1 MKYLKLKYCNMLKI
15 SGWDGF
21 NGPSQ
26 TCCNST
32 SNNGFTLIELL
43 VVISIIAL
51 LLGILLPSLNK
62 AKQLARKLVCS
73 SNMRQ
78 MGIALNTYLI
88 DSDDRLP
95 DSSCYVS
102 DPQKYWIA
110 ILSRHLGEQ
119 LLFRCPSDKS
129 KNFVDWN
136 RPLDEQPDDSRWS
149 SFSLNALLDS
159 KSPRYSGRYNRV
171 KAIRKPQY
179 CIYVAECPSSWTSAD
194 HIHPEN
200 WFYNIELAK
209 GQIAWDRHSE
219 KSNYL
224 FADGHAE
231 LLEIEQ
237 TYGWPGNCFWFPESA
252 PSWPPD
258 D

>member
-1 MKYLKLKYCNMLKI
+1 MKYPKLKHCNMLKK

-21 NGPSQ
+21 DGPSHI
-26 TCCNST
+26 CCNGT

-51 LLGILLPSLNK
+51 LLGILLPSLSK
-62 AKQLARKLVCS
+62 ARQLARKLVCS

-88 DSDDRLP
+88 DNEDRLP
-95 DSSCYVS
+95 DSSCHIS
-102 DPQKYWIA
+102 DPQEYWIA
-110 ILSRHLGEQ
+110 ILSNYLGDQ
-119 LLFRCPSDKS
+119 LLFRCPGDKS
-129 KNFVDWN
+129 RNFVDWN
-136 RPLDEQPDDSRWS
+136 KPLDEQSGDLRWS

-159 KSPRYSGRYNRV
+159 KSPRYSGRYNKV

-194 HIHPEN
+194 HIHPEQ
-200 WFYNIELAK
+200 WFYNINLAK
-209 GQIAWDRHSE
+209 GQVAWDRHSK

-237 TYGWPGNCFWFPESA
+237 TYSWPGNCFWFPKSA
-252 PSWPPD
+252 PSWPQD